1 MIFQEIKELS
11 EEGIQLLKN
20 VPSDAP
26 LPIIQII
33 KQATISLLKG
43 LKINI
48 NLQVMNFLNKVSKTN
63 LFLIKPFKL
72 MTWGLFLNK

>member
-1 MIFQEIKELS
+1 MIIWLFQDIKELS

-20 VPSDAP
+20 VPTDAP
-26 LPIIQII
+26 SHIIQII

-48 NLQVMNFLNKVSKTN
+48 KLQVLNFFTKIYKTN
-63 LFLIKPFKL
+63 CF
-72 MTWGLFLNK
+72 